1 MNWRSTAGNLFWIA
15 LGLVMLWAAWH
26 LWGEFSQLESGQIQK
41 IKIWAPIAWIYNLGG
56 VWSMIAKWVAIVGL
70 ALMGLGVAAAG
81 VVSFL
86 PDKQETAVPA
96 NELDPRRYG
105 AIACGTGGGSG
116 RRCPSW

>member
-1 MNWRSTAGNLFWIA
+1 MNWRSTVGNLFWIA

-56 VWSMIAKWVAIVGL
+56 AWSMIAKWVAIVGL

-96 NELDPRRYG
+96 NELDPRR
-105 AIACGTGGGSG
+105 
-116 RRCPSW
+116 